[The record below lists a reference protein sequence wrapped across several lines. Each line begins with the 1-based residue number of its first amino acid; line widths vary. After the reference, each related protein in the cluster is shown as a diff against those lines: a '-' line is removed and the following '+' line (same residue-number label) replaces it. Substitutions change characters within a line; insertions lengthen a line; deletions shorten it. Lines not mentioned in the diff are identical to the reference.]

1 MFSKDNQSEGG
12 KMDVAFI
19 EKDGTTKPA
28 GIPSI
33 LGSDIK
39 ITGDLF
45 SDGEIQ
51 IDGTI
56 VGDIEAHTLT
66 FGKSAEVEGAVSARD
81 IRVGGRIAG
90 KVMADNIALM
100 KGASVSGDIVHQ
112 TLAVE
117 PGATFEGQVQRRK
130 GAAA

>member
-1 MFSKDNQSEGG
+1 MFSKDNQPEGG
-12 KMDVAFI
+12 KIDAAFI
-19 EKDGTTKPA
+19 EQGGTAKTA

-33 LGSDIK
+33 LGSDIR

-56 VGDIEAHTLT
+56 VGDIEARTLT
-66 FGKSAEVEGAVSARD
+66 FGQSAEIEGAVSARD
-81 IRVGGRIAG
+81 IRVGGRISG
-90 KVMADNIALM
+90 KVMADNVALM

-117 PGATFEGQVQRRK
+117 PGATFEGQIQRRK
-130 GAAA
+130 AAAT